1 MSYWNRQFK
10 KHNNKYGLSCPGK
23 GNDLSRQVLMALT
36 AAGFFMT
43 PFSAYASAI
52 TPANTTHSS
61 TVVSNG
67 NVHTVYV
74 QEANGTVGRNRFTDF
89 RLDQG
94 NIANMR
100 FNQLNKDQSVNHL
113 VNLVRNKIDINGT
126 VNAVKGGVIDGHL
139 IFASPEGI
147 VIGKTGVI
155 NAGQFSAM
163 VPGSAHFNKIWD
175 ASINDYS
182 ANYLQE
188 NFAVEN
194 YGSKFA
200 YAQDTSKGIDIKGV
214 INANGIRLAANDIK
228 VSGTLNSQKTIDFT
242 NLVNIKSGNTTTVDS
257 GLDATNGKLNRTFDN
272 TGDVILTAHMEHIAD
287 DTTYS
292 WLPESAGSTSEQT
305 VINRFNGSTASIDVT
320 GNIKSGGAVKIN
332 ADANTTFNEE
342 LGFANFAYQL
352 GVDIPSLLSYAGLPF
367 SVSAVMKSNVSSINV
382 GSAASIESGKELE
395 VAANSKLKVKLNAE
409 TGDLYNE
416 QNVKVTATLAF
427 AEWKNSAIVDIYG
440 KLKSGGDMTLKAN
453 ADTDVA
459 AVSKAATR
467 KANVVKENGE
477 LGLEDYDAP
486 DKFIGLGA
494 LWGDSLAAV
503 RIHRVENSGIENIN
517 LIESGGAFKADA
529 NLKSKI
535 SLDVTATSSSKP
547 QTTDEAKMST
557 AIGLVMDD
565 GDARVEIDKSVQAA
579 RIDITAKN
587 RISDTLKVTN
597 QLGEANVSNAKLF
610 TLWGLKQPA
619 LTSGFRSLLGSAL
632 GSRFN
637 QLKDYF
643 KRNDGAGNAGDAAG
657 NAGANGGSI
666 FDNLHPGVS
675 FAAFGQENTASV
687 RIGENAVLTT
697 IAKANTNPD
706 INITAD
712 VGIDLLHINSISG
725 ENNQK
730 KAADADNNPTTML
743 DLAVSGSSINN
754 SAMVTL
760 EGKAGT
766 GLNSAYAGQ
775 INSAGKISVKADA
788 NMAYDHWQ
796 SQVDSWLGSI
806 DKVLTSLNT
815 VRGVV
820 DESVPGWVQKKE
832 NLTQLEQEL
841 KQWKQS
847 LDELRQKDK
856 NGTIT
861 AEEKERLTKELS
873 SSGSQSTSF
882 ILDIARNLM
891 LLWDPRQDIG
901 LLRKAQEV
909 HTLYK
914 NGQAVLK
921 NLTAF
926 ADPASYTNY
935 YTRTTLVSDNAK
947 ENASKFDIS
956 GSLAFHLLRNRAVV
970 LAGEGTKLTAA
981 GDQQIHAGTKTNTIS
996 ITGSGGPYGNA
1007 SSSAGTGVGVTMSY
1021 QNMRGESL
1029 VMIGKNAEL
1038 QGSNIAIDSDN
1049 DYIQRSIMYTSGVAD
1064 KSGVTGMLNIM
1075 AGRSNSLISVDDEAR
1090 LMAVSGRIDVNAKND
1105 VGVTG
1110 YAGGLTAGGT
1120 GSTATIGVGIDII
1133 SVDANTLAMVA
1144 DNNINAYVSGTAAT
1158 QAQQQK
1164 KQEVE
1169 AAIALIRSQ
1178 GETEIASMTLSDE
1191 VKAAIRKEVT
1201 EDESISDSDKE
1212 AEIARRE
1219 SEELENK
1226 KQRKREEIESRAAE
1240 KDAELSRWK
1249 EETLAADASY
1259 ELTSAENQS
1268 IINTV
1273 YADSSVSQANR
1284 ETEISTRKTAKLSE
1298 KLDKRLT
1305 AAQKQQVL
1313 ETVDKEIKDEVDALI
1328 RKGKLQESERD
1339 AKTAELKKSDYYINR
1354 AIQLK
1359 KDALQARAAESKV
1372 SDTIKKGTA
1381 LAYQILDD
1389 MTAAQYNRD
1398 NIGRA
1403 PGLDTSSLPKLADEK
1418 TRIKNMAGS
1427 TPTSGNAAA
1436 GTLQAKNVSV
1446 TAKTEGSSVSLALEG
1461 AMATDK
1467 ETGVRKVFDWYS
1479 DAGYRASEFM
1489 DLNYNRLINYPEKL
1503 LTQKLTQFIYGY
1515 KTADVPLP
1523 NYPEQVMS
1531 DTSNHWTG
1539 VGSFAWNANDGDT
1552 LAVIDRSSI
1561 KAGNLSLEVTD
1572 DMLNVAVAGGGA
1584 MNWFGAGRED
1594 NYNVAGNLGLAVNSG
1609 TRNVESVIRNSSVVN
1624 PEGGS
1629 LNSLTNIAKK
1639 TGGDVSVG
1647 AGVALSN
1654 ASSETQINAGLSVS
1668 VNRSV
1673 NNVYAFQINNTV
1685 ANTGSQG
1692 TVLSNYAFS
1701 NQNQFAGGIDLD
1713 LGFGMG
1719 DGTSYNFGGSGAY
1732 SQLRNDVQ
1740 SGISGGTYTGMAGV
1754 DVEAVK
1760 SDTQQDIAA
1769 TAAVTTAE
1777 NSYGGGITL
1786 AVGDHNNTVRAY
1798 LENAS
1803 VTVDK
1808 KGNAY
1813 VLIPAGKQTDE
1824 QYKNKT
1830 FYRKKED
1837 GTFEAVTANAKGK
1850 YTFTKT
1856 IKTTDKNG
1864 KVITKTVT
1872 GEVTELYVLQS
1883 SYDGG
1888 VRVEAGDAKNESH
1901 WQQHLAEH
1909 HLDPTGDSYF
1919 KYLKEK
1925 NYNVEKNDG
1934 GSWNWNVALGVEKAG
1949 TGGIGLGVAVNSQ
1962 KDTVKADITGNTI
1975 TASSVTG
1982 RALDNL
1988 ASTNVVV
1995 GAAVNTGGGNSG
2007 IRVSGA
2013 GAVSVNSTNNTNK
2026 VTFANNTV
2034 KADLVT
2040 GAADNKSSIYNF
2052 AIQAA
2057 VKANGAADGIA
2068 WAHNVMDNANGVY
2081 MNGGTYSQRDN
2092 SNVPLEVLL
2101 HSRNSAGA
2109 AAVAVGA
2116 AASYGQGESLVTAA
2130 GSVAVNAGANNTEA
2144 VIGNTTA
2151 STVLSGVHKLKVSAS
2166 DEDMSRFTLAGAFD
2180 ISNNATVGA
2189 GVSVAVT
2196 DDTVLGDDRKEKDKE
2211 KIRAEINNAV
2221 ITTAKK
2227 QNANAE
2233 IAVKA
2238 EDKSSLTSV
2247 AATVGLVSAKDKT
2260 LLNGQGA
2267 VSTVYSKKV
2276 TKADIKGTDID
2287 AWSNNA
2293 SEEDKKGSGT
2303 SLLSVTALNA
2313 TDLYNI
2319 GLVGAIGGAK
2329 GSIGVGAAVS
2339 TNRLNQTTE
2348 AGISNSAKPVKA
2360 SHAGDI
2366 AVSAQGTGSI
2376 FDLSVGAAATAS
2388 ESLVEF
2394 GGSLAYNYINNVTGA
2409 KISKANLVSEDNIG
2423 VVAQSDLSDFTFT
2436 GGSNIGGKVSAGASV
2451 NINSLNDTTEA
2462 LVEGSSLTAKA
2473 TGNYNNSGVAVY
2485 SDVKQDGMA
2494 QAWYDAV
2501 FSSSSKLKNSRI
2513 ASNKK
2518 GFVIDSSS
2526 THAISSNLV
2535 CGGGSNGF
2543 ITFDGTFSHNYIDGK
2558 TNAVLSDTD
2567 INASQSTDTLNQN
2580 QNVSVNAADFNNI
2593 GTFEIGLAVG
2603 IGGNAEGGGG
2613 NAGGGEGANPGA
2625 GAGGNAGGAAGG
2637 DADAGFL
2644 KRMLSFAGNC
2654 VSKLGTNL
2662 SKAASNVAGSM
2673 SNGFSSSIGLTENGN
2688 TINRTVSAVVD
2699 GNTAF
2704 TTDSTVEDKHKS
2716 RIKAKNLSVT
2726 AASKKAIVNTA
2737 LAAGVSLSGK
2747 SFGLAAGVNLIDHTL
2762 DGTTSTRVSN
2772 ADITFDDK
2780 ADIKATDSADS
2791 YLVTGNVEFVSSGAA
2806 VGASWGRLKQ
2816 NATVTTDVKNSTITS
2831 TKTDSAATVS
2841 ADSAINVN
2849 ELLVSIG
2856 VSTKNGGSLVGTW
2869 GSTAFDTS
2877 VKTTVDSSV
2886 ITADSIKVQAQDI
2899 IKNNNKGGSGN
2910 YGTYLGVGANVIT
2923 SEIRNRVHTDVLNS
2937 TLTAKKTLD
2946 VKAVELRDISDKVYN
2961 VGFSGGADCV
2971 GVGLGINVISVG
2983 INQPDPKPNT
2993 TSNSNSNSDTQTN
3006 AEAADASA
3014 KAALAQQKGLY
3025 QNTYAANTSYD
3036 KLLDL
3041 FSTDLATGATLTEE
3055 QKTAAKEKHKNGT
3068 IKENKLPTGV
3078 HVNLTNV
3085 TADAGTIGATSVKA
3099 EEKNRVELTADA
3111 LTLSAGNVAIGVDN
3125 AFLDLAHATD
3135 ITLDKS
3141 SLRGKEVKVGTFLD
3155 NNPRSSSDKYA
3166 GIDNVTYAASIA
3178 ISPTTLISGAV
3189 TVVMNKVN
3197 ITGTSGITVKDTDIV
3212 AEGEDDNG
3220 NVTIE
3225 TNDKTKAATHL
3236 FGVAGST
3243 ILGVN
3248 TIWSWVQNTHT
3259 MGISFENTNANAV
3272 NTVSG
3277 KNIFVGSKN
3286 TTNLSAQGTGV
3297 AVGGVSVAVANTKA
3311 TDNSTAKIDVINKA
3325 GGGTYKFKADQ
3336 EISFGAY
3343 NAPELKAD
3351 LNNFGIGIV
3360 NALVSYTTASAESKA
3375 SVKVGDNNL
3384 FNARN
3389 VGFGAYV
3396 GSTSTGNP
3404 TAWADQWSFG
3414 IGGLGLGITGENATA
3429 KTATSATVNIGNEI
3443 YTKEA
3448 DSGNEIKPLETN
3460 LVIEARNYAS
3470 RKVKAKNIGG
3480 SVIKISVNGVDAIA
3494 DAQDTVSV
3502 SAGGGRVESLDM
3514 SAEGLSYSDTEAY
3527 YFGVDLIGAG
3537 AGAKGYNYFKNG
3549 ADATLSGDWTA
3560 ERVTI
3565 NAVQQDAVDT
3575 TAEKDGGGVA
3585 SYGTMRG
3592 IVDTRKADGTATQA
3606 KVSVADNA
3614 AVQAGVLNVQ
3624 AKNLVNTQFNKKYT
3638 YQVQGNGAPVLG
3650 GGSAA
3655 TSTNTIWKDATVNIG
3670 KNASITTSGS
3680 QNYDAYSDAKL
3691 DNAVYS
3697 YLWGAFETA
3706 DSYATTDARFTNKV
3720 NVEEGATLKTSTEN
3734 RTDSNAANHPD
3745 KSITLAASDKTDSK
3759 VLSEVHLAA
3768 VLGFASLAEATNN
3781 VVRNNEVTLNNNVL
3795 IQSAGDIN
3803 LYAGNSGTY
3812 GESVLNQGSYAE
3824 GYVTLINAGVRPRYV
3839 TTSQT
3844 TNRVNINSGAIGKAV
3859 ENIDLQAVKGKVNVY
3874 KMAKTYRSENEQ
3886 TALRQA
3892 MPKDSLITNINIGVV
3907 KVDGRLTSGQR
3918 NKLVVDISGTD
3929 IPNTGGM
3936 VRDDGVQSGGYTVSV
3951 TNGKTGDE
3959 QEDYSD
3965 EIQVTTGT
3973 RSYAND
3979 LAKRWEEL
3987 NILINAQGTGNDA
4000 IDKNMTSYAGYVME
4014 KQLLE
4019 TKLKAL
4025 GLMREVNNGE
4035 GGKTWIPITSG
4046 YDITYAELP
4055 GNLYASGGTVFI
4067 TSDQLTGSGTITAN
4081 NAASVTVNNTSNAY
4095 LKVNDIKLGEI
4106 GDGIVFNNI
4115 NLSDDQEAIQRYKN
4129 AGLTL
4134 VSTSLDQAGIFIN
4147 NNPNTSEIPVKV
4159 TIDGQTQTGKTY
4171 KPVTNI
4177 EIAGKIQASGGTASV
4192 YNAWGDIYINGST
4205 DKNHPVGIEGKI
4217 INLSAPNGS
4226 LTQSYT
4232 KGVTNIAGSPEEIY
4246 AGIDDSLKNVG
4257 YFVDKG
4263 NGVSEKT
4270 VNLESNSSYLTNATN
4285 QAAVSASQGGYIFG
4299 DNVFITA
4306 EGINVNG
4313 LIQSGFGAYTA
4324 EVSEVELNA
4333 AIQAAA
4339 SNDTSKAVK
4348 VGAETLYKVNDGGK
4362 HVKQSDGTYEYIVQ
4376 VYYNPKTGNLVTEN
4390 IEAKGGSVYLTGRI
4404 VSTGN
4409 GKIYVADGGA
4419 DITVH
4424 NKTDRALDV
4433 GKITNDNVEGK
4444 IVITSATVGKDSNGK
4459 DVEKLSRTTYTRNRT
4474 ETISDYTQY
4483 LKTESETE
4491 KANLVSAEN
4500 VSSDAVRSF
4509 TPEAGSRY
4517 YWTRS
4522 GDSGGVM
4529 RYTYT
4534 YTNKAKFEAE
4544 RGKTPGERS
4553 SSNYSSVAVVNT
4565 EMGGGGDG
4573 KEGVFL
4579 NKDSGAANTEYQL
4592 ITTQSTV
4599 TNGFKK
4605 INDYTTGAWFWEKY
4619 YDVVEQGSYTT
4630 TTLTRSLK
4638 ADHAIQIGFLGK
4650 QDSTIDIQSGG
4661 DINLTGNVRN
4671 TSAVSALNVVSGYGG
4686 INQSA
4691 GTTLY
4696 TNQARFSGNKD
4707 VAGISIDALKSDQAV
4722 KLHVSAANG
4731 SADASVR
4738 GSVEISDFTANE
4750 TAILT
4755 ATGDITQNDIGTGIK
4770 ASRIDIVSSNGSIGT
4785 EGQALRIFAGQE
4797 ASGEDSL
4804 SASVNATAKNHISL
4818 KQEEDGDMRVGTIRS
4833 LDGGNIR
4840 LETKGKFVDALP
4852 YDADEAGGI
4861 DVDTRVQSWIDTGL
4875 IEGNKDETGKVIDNA
4890 YLKKLRKNVT
4900 DYADVVS
4907 NDYSLYTTSKQRYE
4921 KNTTAPVL
4929 NGTEEAAQAKSAFDA
4944 AQAAYIAAYKA
4955 YKKNTGTEA
4964 DMNTAKA
4971 AYEQAGQ
4978 TLLQHTKAY
4987 ADLNAAETAL
4997 NEKYQAYMN
5006 ASAENQA
5013 AAKTAWEAAQSAY
5026 QTASQNFKS
5035 VTEQQ
5040 AEYAANDIT
5049 QKLLKPLRDTYDSKT
5064 NSEILAINLQ
5074 SLDKTADIYF
5084 ASEYDYVV
5092 YLQQKAKYK
5101 NFNSADDYLATDSKY
5116 TELINKRDNPTYKWT
5131 KEDLL
5136 YAVNETL
5143 INRETGSTDQST
5155 KLANVSGHNITLIG
5169 ENVGTSTG
5177 KRTITVQQL
5186 NEGDANGSRID
5197 YLKQLANTDAADIEY
5212 YEEEGA
5218 TTWSGEFHIGGRTPL
5233 GINATGTVNV
5243 NISID
5248 DSRIG
5253 AGDITLAERRAT
5265 ENDSSYHGIAIGTI
5279 ASSESESG
5287 TSRDVRI
5294 LGKGGITN
5302 ALANDAG
5309 ANIVAKNLLLEG
5321 GEGDIG
5327 SAGKPLTVSLSEAG
5341 ALRARSEQSI
5351 YISNFDQNTIL
5362 NVGAVYAGDTVSLD
5376 SNKGIGYEAGD
5387 TLDIGMESYINAGKH
5402 LILTAENGNIGT
5414 KNSDTSKPIPM
5425 LILNN
5430 PNLTIDVTAQNAWLK
5445 GRAPSTGDMGTM
5457 TLQKVNVANE
5467 FQAESE
5473 GALTVKE
5480 VTGTDGETVEAF
5492 TATDIYLTAS
5502 RNLTVNG
5509 AITATDTADLLS
5521 HTGIITVNEAV
5532 LGGQVYITTGV
5543 TEREEGSQAG
5553 NIVINND
5560 VTANGEDGSVSITA
5574 NVGDIQTTE
5583 AVTLR
5588 AASGNVSISTE
5599 TGNISVDAVEA
5610 DQNISLKT
5618 TTGHITTSD
5627 ILETG
5632 TNVTL
5637 SSTNGNVTTG
5647 DKVTATSGTVSIGTG
5662 TGNISVES
5670 AEAGQN
5676 ISLTAVDGSI
5686 TNSGLLQAG
5695 GTASLYTG
5703 KGTVTVTGA
5712 VDAQDNVTVK
5722 TTNGDVLVQNN
5733 ITSHAGDISV
5743 TSKIG
5748 DIRSSGVLTASK
5760 TVSLNALTSGEIY
5773 VNNQVNGKDIAIQT
5787 DFGDI
5792 ETIAEGT
5799 LTATAT
5805 NGTGG
5810 TITVDATKGNIIL
5823 RGTTTADQK
5832 VELKSS
5838 EGSVTVTNAVTSN
5851 AGNISITSTKGDITS
5866 SGVLTA
5872 NQKVSLNAVTSGKI
5886 EIYNQI
5892 TGKDIEIQTANGN
5905 IETNA
5910 TGTLTATR
5918 PDGKGGTITVGATQG
5933 NIVLGSAV
5941 TADQKVDVEA
5951 VAGSVSLNGAVESVV
5966 GEVEVTANEAVTTNA
5981 SVKAKTDVT
5990 LSSTAGGVTT
6000 GEKVTATSGNVN
6012 VTAQG
6017 AVETDKEIYGGTD
6030 VTLWSKNAT
6039 VLTKETV
6046 TAKSGEIMVKA
6057 VTGISTAKALEAGTN
6072 VSLSSTNGNVTTGEK
6087 VTANSGTVSIGTG
6100 TGNISVQAAEAGQ
6113 NISLTAVDGSIT
6125 NSSLLKAGG
6134 TASLYTG
6141 KGAVTVTGA
6150 VDAQDNV
6157 TVKTTNGNVTVQNN
6171 IISHSGDISV
6181 TSGNGEVKVE
6191 NNITSRA
6198 GDISVTSKI
6207 GNIRS
6212 SGVLTAAKTVSLNAL
6227 TAGEIYVNN
6236 QVNGKDIAI
6245 QTDNGDIETAVE
6257 GILTATAPTVA

>member
-10 KHNNKYGLSCPGK
+10 KHNNKYGFYCPGK

-305 VINRFNGSTASIDVT
+305 VINRFNGSTASIDVS

-367 SVSAVMKSNVSSINV
+367 SLSAVMKSNVSNINV

-579 RIDITAKN
+579 KIDITAKN

-619 LTSGFRSLLGSAL
+619 LTSGFRSLLGSAI

-643 KRNDGAGNAGDAAG
+643 KRNDGVGNAGDAAG

-697 IAKANTNPD
+697 VAKANTNPD

-806 DKVLTSLNT
+806 DKFLTSLNT

-1339 AKTAELKKSDYYINR
+1339 AKTAELKKSDYYVNR

-1403 PGLDTSSLPKLADEK
+1403 PGVDTSSLPKLADEK

-1561 KAGNLSLEVTD
+1561 KTGNLSLEVTD

-1760 SDTQQDIAA
+1760 SDTQQNIAA

-2518 GFVIDSSS
+2518 GVVIDSSS

-2558 TNAVLSDTD
+2558 TNAV
-2567 INASQSTDTLNQN
+2567 
-2580 QNVSVNAADFNNI
+2580 
-2593 GTFEIGLAVG
+2593 
-2603 IGGNAEGGGG
+2603 
-2613 NAGGGEGANPGA
+2613 
-2625 GAGGNAGGAAGG
+2625 
-2637 DADAGFL
+2637 
-2644 KRMLSFAGNC
+2644 
-2654 VSKLGTNL
+2654 
-2662 SKAASNVAGSM
+2662 
-2673 SNGFSSSIGLTENGN
+2673 
-2688 TINRTVSAVVD
+2688 
-2699 GNTAF
+2699 
-2704 TTDSTVEDKHKS
+2704 
-2716 RIKAKNLSVT
+2716 
-2726 AASKKAIVNTA
+2726 
-2737 LAAGVSLSGK
+2737 
-2747 SFGLAAGVNLIDHTL
+2747 
-2762 DGTTSTRVSN
+2762 
-2772 ADITFDDK
+2772 
-2780 ADIKATDSADS
+2780 
-2791 YLVTGNVEFVSSGAA
+2791 
-2806 VGASWGRLKQ
+2806 
-2816 NATVTTDVKNSTITS
+2816 
-2831 TKTDSAATVS
+2831 
-2841 ADSAINVN
+2841 
-2849 ELLVSIG
+2849 
-2856 VSTKNGGSLVGTW
+2856 
-2869 GSTAFDTS
+2869 
-2877 VKTTVDSSV
+2877 
-2886 ITADSIKVQAQDI
+2886 I
-2899 IKNNNKGGSGN
+2899 I
-2910 YGTYLGVGANVIT
+2910 
-2923 SEIRNRVHTDVLNS
+2923 
-2937 TLTAKKTLD
+2937 
-2946 VKAVELRDISDKVYN
+2946 
-2961 VGFSGGADCV
+2961 
-2971 GVGLGINVISVG
+2971 
-2983 INQPDPKPNT
+2983 
-2993 TSNSNSNSDTQTN
+2993 
-3006 AEAADASA
+3006 
-3014 KAALAQQKGLY
+3014 
-3025 QNTYAANTSYD
+3025 
-3036 KLLDL
+3036 
-3041 FSTDLATGATLTEE
+3041 
-3055 QKTAAKEKHKNGT
+3055 
-3068 IKENKLPTGV
+3068 
-3078 HVNLTNV
+3078 
-3085 TADAGTIGATSVKA
+3085 
-3099 EEKNRVELTADA
+3099 
-3111 LTLSAGNVAIGVDN
+3111 
-3125 AFLDLAHATD
+3125 
-3135 ITLDKS
+3135 
-3141 SLRGKEVKVGTFLD
+3141 
-3155 NNPRSSSDKYA
+3155 
-3166 GIDNVTYAASIA
+3166 
-3178 ISPTTLISGAV
+3178 
-3189 TVVMNKVN
+3189 
-3197 ITGTSGITVKDTDIV
+3197 
-3212 AEGEDDNG
+3212 
-3220 NVTIE
+3220 
-3225 TNDKTKAATHL
+3225 
-3236 FGVAGST
+3236 
-3243 ILGVN
+3243 
-3248 TIWSWVQNTHT
+3248 
-3259 MGISFENTNANAV
+3259 
-3272 NTVSG
+3272 
-3277 KNIFVGSKN
+3277 
-3286 TTNLSAQGTGV
+3286 
-3297 AVGGVSVAVANTKA
+3297 
-3311 TDNSTAKIDVINKA
+3311 
-3325 GGGTYKFKADQ
+3325 
-3336 EISFGAY
+3336 
-3343 NAPELKAD
+3343 
-3351 LNNFGIGIV
+3351 
-3360 NALVSYTTASAESKA
+3360 
-3375 SVKVGDNNL
+3375 
-3384 FNARN
+3384 
-3389 VGFGAYV
+3389 
-3396 GSTSTGNP
+3396 
-3404 TAWADQWSFG
+3404 
-3414 IGGLGLGITGENATA
+3414 
-3429 KTATSATVNIGNEI
+3429 
-3443 YTKEA
+3443 
-3448 DSGNEIKPLETN
+3448 
-3460 LVIEARNYAS
+3460 
-3470 RKVKAKNIGG
+3470 
-3480 SVIKISVNGVDAIA
+3480 
-3494 DAQDTVSV
+3494 
-3502 SAGGGRVESLDM
+3502 
-3514 SAEGLSYSDTEAY
+3514 
-3527 YFGVDLIGAG
+3527 
-3537 AGAKGYNYFKNG
+3537 
-3549 ADATLSGDWTA
+3549 
-3560 ERVTI
+3560 
-3565 NAVQQDAVDT
+3565 
-3575 TAEKDGGGVA
+3575 
-3585 SYGTMRG
+3585 
-3592 IVDTRKADGTATQA
+3592 
-3606 KVSVADNA
+3606 
-3614 AVQAGVLNVQ
+3614 
-3624 AKNLVNTQFNKKYT
+3624 
-3638 YQVQGNGAPVLG
+3638 
-3650 GGSAA
+3650 
-3655 TSTNTIWKDATVNIG
+3655 
-3670 KNASITTSGS
+3670 
-3680 QNYDAYSDAKL
+3680 
-3691 DNAVYS
+3691 
-3697 YLWGAFETA
+3697 
-3706 DSYATTDARFTNKV
+3706 
-3720 NVEEGATLKTSTEN
+3720 
-3734 RTDSNAANHPD
+3734 
-3745 KSITLAASDKTDSK
+3745 
-3759 VLSEVHLAA
+3759 
-3768 VLGFASLAEATNN
+3768 
-3781 VVRNNEVTLNNNVL
+3781 
-3795 IQSAGDIN
+3795 
-3803 LYAGNSGTY
+3803 
-3812 GESVLNQGSYAE
+3812 
-3824 GYVTLINAGVRPRYV
+3824 
-3839 TTSQT
+3839 
-3844 TNRVNINSGAIGKAV
+3844 
-3859 ENIDLQAVKGKVNVY
+3859 
-3874 KMAKTYRSENEQ
+3874 
-3886 TALRQA
+3886 
-3892 MPKDSLITNINIGVV
+3892 
-3907 KVDGRLTSGQR
+3907 
-3918 NKLVVDISGTD
+3918 
-3929 IPNTGGM
+3929 
-3936 VRDDGVQSGGYTVSV
+3936 
-3951 TNGKTGDE
+3951 
-3959 QEDYSD
+3959 
-3965 EIQVTTGT
+3965 
-3973 RSYAND
+3973 
-3979 LAKRWEEL
+3979 
-3987 NILINAQGTGNDA
+3987 
-4000 IDKNMTSYAGYVME
+4000 
-4014 KQLLE
+4014 
-4019 TKLKAL
+4019 
-4025 GLMREVNNGE
+4025 
-4035 GGKTWIPITSG
+4035 
-4046 YDITYAELP
+4046 
-4055 GNLYASGGTVFI
+4055 
-4067 TSDQLTGSGTITAN
+4067 LTG
-4081 NAASVTVNNTSNAY
+4081 
-4095 LKVNDIKLGEI
+4095 
-4106 GDGIVFNNI
+4106 
-4115 NLSDDQEAIQRYKN
+4115 
-4129 AGLTL
+4129 
-4134 VSTSLDQAGIFIN
+4134 
-4147 NNPNTSEIPVKV
+4147 
-4159 TIDGQTQTGKTY
+4159 
-4171 KPVTNI
+4171 KP
-4177 EIAGKIQASGGTASV
+4177 
-4192 YNAWGDIYINGST
+4192 
-4205 DKNHPVGIEGKI
+4205 
-4217 INLSAPNGS
+4217 
-4226 LTQSYT
+4226 
-4232 KGVTNIAGSPEEIY
+4232 
-4246 AGIDDSLKNVG
+4246 
-4257 YFVDKG
+4257 
-4263 NGVSEKT
+4263 
-4270 VNLESNSSYLTNATN
+4270 
-4285 QAAVSASQGGYIFG
+4285 
-4299 DNVFITA
+4299 
-4306 EGINVNG
+4306 
-4313 LIQSGFGAYTA
+4313 
-4324 EVSEVELNA
+4324 
-4333 AIQAAA
+4333 
-4339 SNDTSKAVK
+4339 
-4348 VGAETLYKVNDGGK
+4348 
-4362 HVKQSDGTYEYIVQ
+4362 
-4376 VYYNPKTGNLVTEN
+4376 
-4390 IEAKGGSVYLTGRI
+4390 
-4404 VSTGN
+4404 
-4409 GKIYVADGGA
+4409 
-4419 DITVH
+4419 
-4424 NKTDRALDV
+4424 
-4433 GKITNDNVEGK
+4433 
-4444 IVITSATVGKDSNGK
+4444 
-4459 DVEKLSRTTYTRNRT
+4459 
-4474 ETISDYTQY
+4474 
-4483 LKTESETE
+4483 
-4491 KANLVSAEN
+4491 
-4500 VSSDAVRSF
+4500 
-4509 TPEAGSRY
+4509 
-4517 YWTRS
+4517 
-4522 GDSGGVM
+4522 M
-4529 RYTYT
+4529 RYC
-4534 YTNKAKFEAE
+4534 
-4544 RGKTPGERS
+4544 
-4553 SSNYSSVAVVNT
+4553 
-4565 EMGGGGDG
+4565 
-4573 KEGVFL
+4573 
-4579 NKDSGAANTEYQL
+4579 
-4592 ITTQSTV
+4592 
-4599 TNGFKK
+4599 
-4605 INDYTTGAWFWEKY
+4605 
-4619 YDVVEQGSYTT
+4619 
-4630 TTLTRSLK
+4630 
-4638 ADHAIQIGFLGK
+4638 QI
-4650 QDSTIDIQSGG
+4650 
-4661 DINLTGNVRN
+4661 
-4671 TSAVSALNVVSGYGG
+4671 
-4686 INQSA
+4686 
-4691 GTTLY
+4691 
-4696 TNQARFSGNKD
+4696 
-4707 VAGISIDALKSDQAV
+4707 
-4722 KLHVSAANG
+4722 
-4731 SADASVR
+4731 
-4738 GSVEISDFTANE
+4738 
-4750 TAILT
+4750 
-4755 ATGDITQNDIGTGIK
+4755 
-4770 ASRIDIVSSNGSIGT
+4770 RI
-4785 EGQALRIFAGQE
+4785 
-4797 ASGEDSL
+4797 
-4804 SASVNATAKNHISL
+4804 
-4818 KQEEDGDMRVGTIRS
+4818 
-4833 LDGGNIR
+4833 
-4840 LETKGKFVDALP
+4840 
-4852 YDADEAGGI
+4852 
-4861 DVDTRVQSWIDTGL
+4861 
-4875 IEGNKDETGKVIDNA
+4875 
-4890 YLKKLRKNVT
+4890 
-4900 DYADVVS
+4900 
-4907 NDYSLYTTSKQRYE
+4907 
-4921 KNTTAPVL
+4921 
-4929 NGTEEAAQAKSAFDA
+4929 
-4944 AQAAYIAAYKA
+4944 
-4955 YKKNTGTEA
+4955 
-4964 DMNTAKA
+4964 
-4971 AYEQAGQ
+4971 
-4978 TLLQHTKAY
+4978 
-4987 ADLNAAETAL
+4987 
-4997 NEKYQAYMN
+4997 
-5006 ASAENQA
+5006 
-5013 AAKTAWEAAQSAY
+5013 
-5026 QTASQNFKS
+5026 
-5035 VTEQQ
+5035 
-5040 AEYAANDIT
+5040 
-5049 QKLLKPLRDTYDSKT
+5049 
-5064 NSEILAINLQ
+5064 
-5074 SLDKTADIYF
+5074 
-5084 ASEYDYVV
+5084 
-5092 YLQQKAKYK
+5092 
-5101 NFNSADDYLATDSKY
+5101 
-5116 TELINKRDNPTYKWT
+5116 
-5131 KEDLL
+5131 
-5136 YAVNETL
+5136 
-5143 INRETGSTDQST
+5143 
-5155 KLANVSGHNITLIG
+5155 
-5169 ENVGTSTG
+5169 
-5177 KRTITVQQL
+5177 
-5186 NEGDANGSRID
+5186 
-5197 YLKQLANTDAADIEY
+5197 
-5212 YEEEGA
+5212 
-5218 TTWSGEFHIGGRTPL
+5218 
-5233 GINATGTVNV
+5233 
-5243 NISID
+5243 
-5248 DSRIG
+5248 
-5253 AGDITLAERRAT
+5253 
-5265 ENDSSYHGIAIGTI
+5265 
-5279 ASSESESG
+5279 
-5287 TSRDVRI
+5287 
-5294 LGKGGITN
+5294 
-5302 ALANDAG
+5302 
-5309 ANIVAKNLLLEG
+5309 
-5321 GEGDIG
+5321 
-5327 SAGKPLTVSLSEAG
+5327 
-5341 ALRARSEQSI
+5341 
-5351 YISNFDQNTIL
+5351 
-5362 NVGAVYAGDTVSLD
+5362 
-5376 SNKGIGYEAGD
+5376 
-5387 TLDIGMESYINAGKH
+5387 
-5402 LILTAENGNIGT
+5402 
-5414 KNSDTSKPIPM
+5414 
-5425 LILNN
+5425 
-5430 PNLTIDVTAQNAWLK
+5430 
-5445 GRAPSTGDMGTM
+5445 
-5457 TLQKVNVANE
+5457 
-5467 FQAESE
+5467 
-5473 GALTVKE
+5473 
-5480 VTGTDGETVEAF
+5480 
-5492 TATDIYLTAS
+5492 
-5502 RNLTVNG
+5502 
-5509 AITATDTADLLS
+5509 
-5521 HTGIITVNEAV
+5521 
-5532 LGGQVYITTGV
+5532 
-5543 TEREEGSQAG
+5543 
-5553 NIVINND
+5553 
-5560 VTANGEDGSVSITA
+5560 
-5574 NVGDIQTTE
+5574 
-5583 AVTLR
+5583 
-5588 AASGNVSISTE
+5588 
-5599 TGNISVDAVEA
+5599 
-5610 DQNISLKT
+5610 
-5618 TTGHITTSD
+5618 
-5627 ILETG
+5627 
-5632 TNVTL
+5632 
-5637 SSTNGNVTTG
+5637 
-5647 DKVTATSGTVSIGTG
+5647 
-5662 TGNISVES
+5662 
-5670 AEAGQN
+5670 
-5676 ISLTAVDGSI
+5676 
-5686 TNSGLLQAG
+5686 
-5695 GTASLYTG
+5695 
-5703 KGTVTVTGA
+5703 
-5712 VDAQDNVTVK
+5712 
-5722 TTNGDVLVQNN
+5722 
-5733 ITSHAGDISV
+5733 
-5743 TSKIG
+5743 
-5748 DIRSSGVLTASK
+5748 
-5760 TVSLNALTSGEIY
+5760 
-5773 VNNQVNGKDIAIQT
+5773 
-5787 DFGDI
+5787 
-5792 ETIAEGT
+5792 
-5799 LTATAT
+5799 
-5805 NGTGG
+5805 
-5810 TITVDATKGNIIL
+5810 
-5823 RGTTTADQK
+5823 
-5832 VELKSS
+5832 
-5838 EGSVTVTNAVTSN
+5838 
-5851 AGNISITSTKGDITS
+5851 
-5866 SGVLTA
+5866 
-5872 NQKVSLNAVTSGKI
+5872 
-5886 EIYNQI
+5886 
-5892 TGKDIEIQTANGN
+5892 
-5905 IETNA
+5905 
-5910 TGTLTATR
+5910 
-5918 PDGKGGTITVGATQG
+5918 
-5933 NIVLGSAV
+5933 
-5941 TADQKVDVEA
+5941 
-5951 VAGSVSLNGAVESVV
+5951 
-5966 GEVEVTANEAVTTNA
+5966 
-5981 SVKAKTDVT
+5981 
-5990 LSSTAGGVTT
+5990 
-6000 GEKVTATSGNVN
+6000 
-6012 VTAQG
+6012 
-6017 AVETDKEIYGGTD
+6017 
-6030 VTLWSKNAT
+6030 
-6039 VLTKETV
+6039 
-6046 TAKSGEIMVKA
+6046 
-6057 VTGISTAKALEAGTN
+6057 
-6072 VSLSSTNGNVTTGEK
+6072 
-6087 VTANSGTVSIGTG
+6087 
-6100 TGNISVQAAEAGQ
+6100 
-6113 NISLTAVDGSIT
+6113 
-6125 NSSLLKAGG
+6125 
-6134 TASLYTG
+6134 
-6141 KGAVTVTGA
+6141 
-6150 VDAQDNV
+6150 
-6157 TVKTTNGNVTVQNN
+6157 
-6171 IISHSGDISV
+6171 
-6181 TSGNGEVKVE
+6181 
-6191 NNITSRA
+6191 
-6198 GDISVTSKI
+6198 
-6207 GNIRS
+6207 
-6212 SGVLTAAKTVSLNAL
+6212 
-6227 TAGEIYVNN
+6227 
-6236 QVNGKDIAI
+6236 
-6245 QTDNGDIETAVE
+6245 
-6257 GILTATAPTVA
+6257 